1 MAKTKSIIK
10 KKALIKKKP
19 LKIITSKTS
28 KIHSKVTSQKLRTT
42 QTPGKIKVEKIL
54 IENFVSLQKV
64 MTNLSIKFDS
74 LTNQISRLLE
84 LFEISAKAL
93 AEKEFNLEKVDRDD
107 KKIINKID
115 NLLEQNKTIARG
127 LTLMHERIPGQE
139 YNSYK
144 RPLQMKKPMLPSI
157 TKPQTQTLEM
167 EEYQKSSPPKK
178 FSESPASSKTAIQ
191 KFKSLP
197 K

>member
-1 MAKTKSIIK
+1 MVKTESIIK
-10 KKALIKKKP
+10 KKVLIKKKP
-19 LKIITSKTS
+19 SKIIASKTS
-28 KIHSKVTSQKLRTT
+28 KIHSKITQKPLTT
-42 QTPGKIKVEKIL
+42 QTHGKVKVEKIL

-144 RPLQMKKPMLPSI
+144 RPLQMKTPLLSPIS
-157 TKPQTQTLEM
+157 KPQTQTREM

-178 FSESPASSKTAIQ
+178 FSESSDSSKTAIQ